1 MENNNILQNLF
12 LKQFNESNAIA
23 YNQAFVAGTSDYSF
37 QLLDNAYRLAG
48 QYYASLKIAIESNK
62 CESEHCALEL
72 KQLKQLEE
80 APQAS
85 LDFLSSVINELS
97 TTEESSFDPN
107 NDYRYAAA
115 NSIMTGKPGFSK
127 TDGYEAYLDLLQ
139 DGSQQIEF
147 RGPLFK
153 RKQEVPFQ
161 GQMFEINVDNPLIIN
176 NSSLSALLDSDTSLV
191 VSTPDVGAGML
202 LLLPETGLFAQEM
215 INENKELKANA
226 KISEEFVLKN
236 SDGSFDYEIVDLG
249 DNKGKNVLK
258 YDMKKIEQKVTPF
271 INAEVA
277 GLMSSEQDV
286 IAAWNVYISKD
297 TSVDEDAQMAQ
308 DANAGNASWIY
319 ELDLPL
325 QQEKKIIFGIKF
337 KQYFINNYLNQFTT
351 NQPPTVKEDAA
362 VFDLEEN
369 KQAQAEKF
377 EKENNIKI

>member
-48 QYYASLKIAIESNK
+48 QHYARLKIAIESNK
-62 CESEHCALEL
+62 CQSEHCALEL

-115 NSIMTGKPGFSK
+115 NSVMTGKPGFSK

-147 RGPLFK
+147 RGRLFK
-153 RKQEVPFQ
+153 KQVNTSLNGSPITIEV
-161 GQMFEINVDNPLIIN
+161 DHPLIIN
-176 NSSLSALLDSDTSLV
+176 NSSLNALLDSDTSLV
-191 VSTPDVGAGML
+191 VSTPDIGSAML
-202 LLLPETGLFAQEM
+202 LLLPGTGLFAQEM

-226 KISEEFVLKN
+226 KISEEFVIKN
-236 SDGSFDYEIVDLG
+236 ADGSFDYEIVDLG
-249 DNKGKNVLK
+249 NNQGKNVLK
-258 YDMKKIEQKVTPF
+258 YDMDKIEKKVTPF

-297 TSVDEDAQMAQ
+297 TSVDEDDQMAQ
-308 DANAGNASWIY
+308 DANAGDSSWSY

-325 QQEKKIIFGIKF
+325 RQENKVLFEMAYKE
-337 KQYFINNYLNQFTT
+337 YFMNNYLKQFTT
-351 NQPPTVKEDAA
+351 NMPPTVKEDAA
-362 VFDLEEN
+362 VFDLAEN

>member
-23 YNQAFVAGTSDYSF
+23 YNQAFVASASDYSF

-48 QYYASLKIAIESNK
+48 KYYAKLKIAIESNK
-62 CESEHCALEL
+62 CKSEHCALEL

-80 APQAS
+80 APQTS
-85 LDFLSSVINELS
+85 LDFLSSLIAELS
-97 TTEESSFDPN
+97 VTEESSFDPN
-107 NDYRYAAA
+107 NDYKYAAA
-115 NSIMTGKPGFSK
+115 NSVMAGRPGFSK

-139 DGSQQIEF
+139 DGSQQIAF
-147 RGPLFK
+147 YGPVFETVKQNPFTFETFK
-153 RKQEVPFQ
+153 VK
-161 GQMFEINVDNPLIIN
+161 NPLIIN
-176 NSSLSALLDSDTSLV
+176 SSALTALTDSNTSLV
-191 VSTPDVGAGML
+191 VSTPDIGAGML
-202 LLLPETGLFAQEM
+202 LLLPETGLFLQEM
-215 INENKELKANA
+215 INENKELKGNA

-236 SDGSFDYEIVDLG
+236 PDGSFDYEIVDIG
-249 DNKGKNVLK
+249 NGQGKNILK
-258 YDMKKIEQKVTPF
+258 YDLGKIEKKVAPF

-325 QQEKKIIFGIKF
+325 QQDKKVLFETKY
-337 KQYFINNYLNQFTT
+337 KEYFMNNYLKQFTK
-351 NQPPTVKEDAA
+351 NQMPTVKEDAA
-362 VFDLEEN
+362 VFDLAEA
-369 KQAQAEKF
+369 KKAKAQKF
-377 EKENNIKI
+377 LDDNDLN